1 MTGILKRLTFIAG
14 VLPRDSIALS
24 SGQYQLSYA
33 GMLDAVRQRVT
44 GLSEMKSKRVALQ
57 SSNSIEWVLLDL
69 ACQQLDIVFIPIPT
83 FFTVDQVKH
92 CLNQASID
100 TLLTDQARLPAYAES
115 QFTAVAVSKEVV
127 WISPIYA
134 WTGFLEAQSPLPLGT
149 QKITFTSGT
158 TGNPKGVC
166 LGIEHQW
173 LVAQSLAD
181 SIGIRCPRHLCLL
194 PLSTLLE
201 NIAGVYTP
209 LLCGGTVVIPPDS
222 ARGMSGSSGINSKA
236 LLSCISD
243 VNPHSMILV
252 PQLLTLLVRACLD
265 GWKAPESLAFIAV
278 GGGKVA
284 PQLIE
289 QARDLGLPVYQGYG
303 LSECG
308 SVVALNTPTN
318 DWVESVGQVLPHC
331 EVSIDQDEIVVS
343 GSTHLGYLG
352 EPSTWHS
359 ELVYTGDVG
368 KLCNGHLFVEGRK
381 KNTLI
386 TSFGRNVCPEW
397 VESILMSKP
406 LLRHSIVLGDAKPY
420 LVAVLCAPETVDDV
434 VIQRWITACNHTL
447 PDYARI
453 GNWLRVTE
461 KVLQPFIT
469 ANGRPRRENIKDFF
483 VESLDRLYLNGNGPL
498 IQLA

>member
-1 MTGILKRLTFIAG
+1 MTGVVKRLTFIAG
-14 VLPRDSIALS
+14 VIPRDSIALS
-24 SGQYQLSYA
+24 SGPYQLSYA
-33 GMLDAVRQRVT
+33 GMLEAVTQRVT
-44 GLSEMKSKRVALQ
+44 WLSEMQSRRVALH

-83 FFTVDQVKH
+83 FFTADQVQH
-92 CLNQASID
+92 CLNQTSID
-100 TLLTDQARLPAYAES
+100 TLLTDQPRLPVYAEN
-115 QFTAVAVSKEVV
+115 QFTAVAVSKDVD
-127 WISPIYA
+127 WISPMYA
-134 WTGFLEAQSPLPLGT
+134 WSGFVEAQSSLPQGT

-166 LGIEHQW
+166 LSIEHQW

-222 ARGMSGSSGINSKA
+222 VRGMSGSSGIDSKA

-243 VNPHSMILV
+243 VNPHSSILV

-318 DWVESVGQVLPHC
+318 DSVESVGQVLPHC

-352 EPSTWHS
+352 EPSTWYPES
-359 ELVYTGDVG
+359 VYTGDVG

-386 TSFGRNVCPEW
+386 TSFGRNICPEW

-406 LLRHSIVLGDAKPY
+406 LLSHSVVLGDAKPY
-420 LVAVLCAPETVDDV
+420 LVAVLSAPEAVEDV
-434 VIQRWITACNHTL
+434 VIQRWITACNLTL
-447 PDYARI
+447 PDYAQIR
-453 GNWLRVTE
+453 NWLRVTE
-461 KVLQPFIT
+461 KALQPFVT
-469 ANGRPRRENIKDFF
+469 ANGRSRRENIENFF
-483 VESLDRLYLNGNGPL
+483 AESLDRLYMKNNGKV